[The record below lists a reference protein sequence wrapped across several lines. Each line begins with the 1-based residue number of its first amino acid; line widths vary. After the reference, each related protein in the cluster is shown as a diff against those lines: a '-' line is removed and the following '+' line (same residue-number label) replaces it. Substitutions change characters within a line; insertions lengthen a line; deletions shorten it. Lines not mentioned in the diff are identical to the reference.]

1 MSVTTR
7 TRTRVAAAALS
18 ATAVL
23 ALTACGGGGGG
34 GDDSGSTSDKAGP
47 AGTAS
52 PAKDEE
58 AAAEAKDGESGS
70 AAGSSDKGKSAAPGV
85 CASGTVK
92 VEVKAVSTP
101 VNHLLVVATNTS
113 KSACTAHGYPFLRF
127 DQDQATTPV
136 IDKSRPQ
143 APVTLAPGKSA
154 YAGIVT
160 SAADGSG
167 GTGRKAK
174 KLAVSF
180 QGPGDGSS
188 VGDKVDAPLPGGS
201 VHVDDQAQGTYWQSS
216 QAAALKW

>member
-23 ALTACGGGGGG
+23 ALTACGGGGG
-34 GDDSGSTSDKAGP
+34 DDAGSTSDKAGP

>member
-1 MSVTTR
+1 MSMR
-7 TRTRVAAAALS
+7 TRTAVAALTAAAA
-18 ATAVL
+18 L
-23 ALTACGGGGGG
+23 ALTACGGGGG
-34 GDDSGSTSDKAGP
+34 DDAGSTSDKAGP
-47 AGTAS
+47 VGTAS

-58 AAAEAKDGESGS
+58 AAAEATDGQSGS

-92 VEVKAVSTP
+92 VEVKTVSSP
-101 VNHLLVVATNTS
+101 VNHLLLVATNTS
-113 KSACTAHGYPFLRF
+113 KSACTALGYPFLRF

-188 VGDKVDAPLPGGS
+188 VGDKVEAPLPGGS

>member
-1 MSVTTR
+1 MSMR
-7 TRTRVAAAALS
+7 TRIAAAALS
-18 ATAVL
+18 ATAAL
-23 ALTACGGGGGG
+23 TLTACGGGG
-34 GDDSGSTSDKAGP
+34 DDPKSDSA
-47 AGTAS
+47 ASADTAP

-58 AAAEAKDGESGS
+58 AAAEANGGS

>member
-1 MSVTTR
+1 MSARATARRSR
-7 TRTRVAAAALS
+7 TLLMAAALS
-18 ATAVL
+18 ATAAL
-23 ALTACGGGGGG
+23 TLTACGGG
-34 GDDSGSTSDKAGP
+34 DDSASDKAGSSGP
-47 AGTAS
+47 ADTAS

-58 AAAEAKDGESGS
+58 AAAAAKDGRSGS

-92 VEVKAVSTP
+92 VEVKAVSRP

-113 KSACTAHGYPFLRF
+113 KAACTAHGYPFLRF

-180 QGPGDGSS
+180 QGPGDGST
-188 VGDKVDAPLPGGS
+188 VGDKMDAPLPGGS

-216 QAAALKW
+216 QADALKW

>member
-1 MSVTTR
+1 MSM
-7 TRTRVAAAALS
+7 RTRVAVAALTAAAAL
-18 ATAVL
+18 T
-23 ALTACGGGGGG
+23 LTACGGGG
-34 GDDSGSTSDKAGP
+34 DDAGSTSDKAGP

-58 AAAEAKDGESGS
+58 AAAEATDGQSGS

-113 KSACTAHGYPFLRF
+113 KSACTAHGHPFLRF

-180 QGPGDGSS
+180 QGPDGSS
-188 VGDKVDAPLPGGS
+188 VGDKMDAPLPGGS

>member
-7 TRTRVAAAALS
+7 TRTRVAVAALTAAAAL
-18 ATAVL
+18 T
-23 ALTACGGGGGG
+23 LTACGGG
-34 GDDSGSTSDKAGP
+34 DDSASDKADKAGSSGP
-47 AGTAS
+47 VGTAS

-58 AAAEAKDGESGS
+58 AAATDGQSGS

-92 VEVKAVSTP
+92 VEVKTVSTP
-101 VNHLLVVATNTS
+101 VNHLLLVATNTS